1 MVSMKFY
8 PRLLEAP
15 KQSFFLLGP
24 RGTGKSTWAKRQFP
38 GAYHINLLDEKVYQ
52 QHLSDAGLFSRE
64 LETLPN
70 GSWVLLDE
78 VQRLPNLLNE
88 VHRYIEDKKLR
99 FVLCGSSARKLKTAG
114 TNLLAGRALKRA
126 LYPFVPEELG
136 KDFDLEEVLTY
147 GAIPL
152 IWQAKSKRETLEAYA
167 QLYLKEEIQA
177 EALVRNLGGFSRF
190 LPLAALFHGQIL
202 SISALARDTGISR
215 TTVQGYIEILE
226 DTLLAYRLPAFEGE
240 IRVRE
245 KKHPKFYWIDPG
257 LVQAFSHDISK
268 INLKGNIRSKGNLFE
283 GWVASTLKAYSD
295 YRNTFD
301 DMYYWAPADAQKTE
315 VDFLLRKKNEFVAI
329 EVKASERLRP
339 EDFLGLKAISGL
351 KGLKRRFIICLVDRP
366 QKNNDGIEIL
376 PVNSFLSS
384 LVNNRLF

>member
-1 MVSMKFY
+1 MVDIKLY
-8 PRLLEAP
+8 PRLLEPP

-24 RGTGKSTWAKRQFP
+24 RGTGKSTWAKKQFP
-38 GAYHINLLDEKVYQ
+38 NAYQVNLLDEKVYQ

-64 LETLPN
+64 IEVLSN

-78 VQRLPNLLNE
+78 VQRLANLLNE

-99 FVLCGSSARKLKTAG
+99 FILCGSSARKLKTAG

-136 KDFDLEEVLTY
+136 TDFDLEEVLTY
-147 GAIPL
+147 GSIPL
-152 IWQAKSKRETLEAYA
+152 IWQAESKKETLEAYA

-215 TTVQGYIEILE
+215 TTVCGYIEILE
-226 DTLLAYRLPAFEGE
+226 DTLLAYRLPAFEGGL
-240 IRVRE
+240 RVRE

-257 LVQAFSHDISK
+257 LVQAFSHDITK

-283 GWVASTLKAYSD
+283 GWVAATLKAYRD
-295 YRNTFD
+295 YRKTFD
-301 DMYYWAPADAQKTE
+301 EMYYWAPADAQKTE
-315 VDFLLRKKNEFVAI
+315 VDFLLQKKDEFIAI
-329 EVKASERLRP
+329 EVKASARLRP
-339 EDFLGLKAISGL
+339 EDFLGLKAISDL
-351 KGLKRRFIICLVDRP
+351 KGLKRRLIVCLVDSP
-366 QKNNDGIEIL
+366 QKTRDGIEIL
-376 PVNSFLSS
+376 PVHSFLSS
-384 LVNNRLF
+384 LAKQQFF